1 MADVRC
7 VEGRCRE
14 PADGDRYATAGQL
27 VEEGRGS
34 LDLSSR
40 RAPVRDLVAG
50 MGRDDVPE
58 QHFLLDAERGENAMD
73 DGGRRLRGA

>member
-40 RAPVRDLVAG
+40 RAPVRELVAG
-50 MGRDDVPE
+50 MGRDDVPQQDLVLHAQSRE
-58 QHFLLDAERGENAMD
+58 HAMD